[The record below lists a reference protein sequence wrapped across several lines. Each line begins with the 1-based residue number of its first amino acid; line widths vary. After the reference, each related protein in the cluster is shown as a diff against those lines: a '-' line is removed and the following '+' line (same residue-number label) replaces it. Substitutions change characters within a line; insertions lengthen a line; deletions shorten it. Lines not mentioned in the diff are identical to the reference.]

1 MDPRGCV
8 CVFAKA
14 PTAGTVKTR
23 LIPVLG
29 SDGAAE
35 LATAFLQDT
44 LESVCSLPWAKAVLA
59 TSDHLSSPIVCGPC
73 EIWLQGEGDL
83 GARLERI
90 LQRALTDSPIAMAI
104 GADSPGLPRIFLE
117 QTRSALQKVEA
128 VIGPCEDGG
137 FYLLGLRR
145 CPSGVF
151 NGVSWSQSDTFVQ
164 TLGNLRKAGLTV
176 HVLEAWFDVDQPKDL
191 PKLQAMIS
199 TGQLLAPRTREV
211 LDKLL
216 ADAGRTGP

>member
-8 CVFAKA
+8 CVFAKV

-29 SDGAAE
+29 SHGAAA

-44 LESVCSLPWAKAVLA
+44 LKAVCSLPWAKAVLA
-59 TSDHLSSPIVCGPC
+59 TSDHLSSPIVSGAC
-73 EIWLQGEGDL
+73 ETWLQGEGDL

-90 LQRALTDSPIAMAI
+90 LQRALTGSSIAIAI
-104 GADSPGLPRIFLE
+104 GADSPGLPRTVLE
-117 QTRSALQKVEA
+117 QARSALQEA
-128 VIGPCEDGG
+128 EAAIGPCEDGG

-145 CPSGVF
+145 CPSGIF
-151 NGVSWSQSDTFVQ
+151 DGISWSQSDTFVQ
-164 TLGNLRKAGLTV
+164 TLANLRRAGLTV
-176 HVLEAWFDVDQPKDL
+176 HVLDPWFDVDQPKDL
-191 PKLQAMIS
+191 AKLRAMIS

-211 LDKLL
+211 LEKLL
-216 ADAGRTGP
+216 TGAGKSAH